1 MRIGFLLLS
10 GGKSTR
16 MGQPKALVPWRGRP
30 LMEWSAA
37 AGAALEEKLF
47 SVNDEAIP
55 TPAGFRRV
63 ADLVPG
69 CGPLSGL
76 HAGLCASACDALAVL
91 PCDAPCA
98 GAQLIEFL
106 CENFTPGLDALVLR
120 DWEGRVHPL
129 LGIYHKNCLDVMA
142 DCLKRGDYKLLLMLM
157 RLNAA
162 IVCPPAT
169 LGRRL
174 FFNVNCPQDLIDL

>member
-16 MGQPKALVPWRGRP
+16 MGRHKALVAWRGRT
-30 LMEWSAA
+30 LLDWTAS

-63 ADLVPG
+63 ADRVPG

-76 HAGLCASACDALAVL
+76 HAGLTACLSDALAVL
-91 PCDAPCA
+91 PCDAPYA
-98 GAQLIEFL
+98 DAQSIDFL

-120 DWEGRVHPL
+120 DAQGRVHPL
-129 LGIYHKNCLDVMA
+129 LGIYHKNCLNVME
-142 DCLKRGDYKLLLMLM
+142 DCLNRGDYKLMLMLR

-162 IVCPPAT
+162 FVCPPAA
-169 LGRRL
+169 LGQRL
-174 FFNVNCPQDLIDL
+174 FFNVNCPQDLIHL